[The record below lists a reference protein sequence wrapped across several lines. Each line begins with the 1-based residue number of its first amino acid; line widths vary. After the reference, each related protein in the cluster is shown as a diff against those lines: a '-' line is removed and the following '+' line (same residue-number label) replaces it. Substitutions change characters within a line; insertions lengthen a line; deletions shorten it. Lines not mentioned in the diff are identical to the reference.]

1 MALNRLKQAMETKRW
16 EKINTMYF
24 SKCEFDISSNNAM
37 ASFGVDMKHYE
48 SSKDDERDLRFITKY
63 NVSQENI
70 NKLQKQNFIIP
81 IEPNE
86 CITLIFMRTDEYTL
100 ILNSMYLYSTQEQ
113 DLTNR
118 MVKCSRLSKTL
129 REITSIK
136 DDIYTNVSII
146 YGIKLVLTKDLKYK
160 ETNIKLIKYYHVK
173 PIVSVIHC
181 DFDDELQIDIQGK
194 TKKVK
199 KTNHKKTKTK
209 KILVQMKEPEIS
221 IVDIP
226 KTRQEY
232 ISRKLIKNSIERITI
247 DVNNI
252 YDIEIYTARVYVLW
266 GYCKISYNMRHF
278 FDQEEMMEIIILLDK
293 LYYNNKRFK
302 NQIQYYQNICITH
315 SRHHDVDVN
324 DSLHITGFLVC
335 NDGIR
340 TNTLHMYIQND
351 NITSITFIQSKIEQ
365 LI

>member
-1 MALNRLKQAMETKRW
+1 
-16 EKINTMYF
+16 
-24 SKCEFDISSNNAM
+24 
-37 ASFGVDMKHYE
+37 
-48 SSKDDERDLRFITKY
+48 
-63 NVSQENI
+63 
-70 NKLQKQNFIIP
+70 
-81 IEPNE
+81 
-86 CITLIFMRTDEYTL
+86 
-100 ILNSMYLYSTQEQ
+100 
-113 DLTNR
+113 
-118 MVKCSRLSKTL
+118 MVKSSRLLKTL

-146 YGIKLVLTKDLKYK
+146 YGIKLVLTKDFKYK
-160 ETNIKLIKYYHVK
+160 ETNIKLIKYYYVK
-173 PIVSVIHC
+173 PIVSVIQC

-221 IVDIP
+221 IIP

-302 NQIQYYQNICITH
+302 CQIQYYQNICITH
-315 SRHHDVDVN
+315 SRHHDVDNEGVRHADIDIN

-340 TNTLHMYIQND
+340 TPTLHMYIQND
-351 NITSITFIQSKIEQ
+351 NITSITFIQDKIEQ